1 MWELRAILCIPVY
14 IITWQYG
21 APDQIVPPTIIFTT
35 ATQKS
40 CTPVSSG
47 VSLLHCTVQDEDV
60 LVGCWNRRQ
69 QTHSLTG
76 SSSKHWAKTDC
87 LQRRLF
93 NSAGKNYFPF
103 IFSDWNS
110 VDFCWWAV
118 TLIYN
123 CSKWGLVVTG
133 CWLTGSLTAFNLL
146 IISSVEPSLSLAVSV
161 TLWPWHSTIKTEL
174 GES

>member
-1 MWELRAILCIPVY
+1 MRVESNIVYSSVHYYLAIWSPRPDSSPHNY
-14 IITWQYG
+14 IYNS
-21 APDQIVPPTIIFTT
+21 DSEVR
-35 ATQKS
+35 
-40 CTPVSSG
+40 TPVSSG

-146 IISSVEPSLSLAVSV
+146 IISSVEPPLSLAVSV